1 MSITDTA
8 HWCKLVGL
16 GVEVKYMKT
25 EQIQIRIDETLKN
38 KSDSV
43 FKKMGITR
51 SMAITLF
58 LSEIVRQKD
67 FPFKIKFNK

>member
-1 MSITDTA
+1 
-8 HWCKLVGL
+8 
-16 GVEVKYMKT
+16 MKT